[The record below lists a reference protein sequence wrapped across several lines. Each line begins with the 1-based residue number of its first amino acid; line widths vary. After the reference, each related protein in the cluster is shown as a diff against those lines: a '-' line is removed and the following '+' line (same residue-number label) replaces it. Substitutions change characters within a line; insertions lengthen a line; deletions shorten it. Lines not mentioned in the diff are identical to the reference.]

1 MEINKYKLEEKR
13 ILSEIID
20 SFDDAVRR
28 FQKEEVAS
36 CCQIVFY
43 GVLKTK
49 ADILVELQEFD
60 LAIKAYKKLKD
71 ECQRQ

>member
-36 CCQIVFY
+36 SCQIVFY

-60 LAIKAYKKLKD
+60 LAIKAYRKLKD
-71 ECQRQ
+71 ESQRQ